1 MTKHFFWWNV
11 QDGRTK
17 RTLLRH
23 RDGRLILAIQTVLLC
38 TKIVLLWRTFI
49 KSRRHGVS
57 RTLKVFMSLA
67 PSKIVTY
74 VVNKIQYFT
83 LNVSTDIY
91 CEYIYYTVLYFELF
105 YKYTL
110 LIHALYIDL
119 IWMFLQTYIV
129 DFL

>member
-38 TKIVLLWRTFI
+38 TKIVMLWCTFI

-129 DFL
+129 DLL